1 MINYFPKAKGYLE
14 SLEKETA
21 DALDKKALELV
32 NDPKAYER
40 ASQALRRRFSRGAS
54 VVKGIDRGERMTEI
68 RREGYKGNYHYFV
81 RGEDYNWN
89 EPEERIW
96 VVAMYGLWQ
105 GSKKP
110 DKAS

>member
-1 MINYFPKAKGYLE
+1 MAFDKTLAYLNTLNIN
-14 SLEKETA
+14 TA
-21 DALDKKALELV
+21 DPLDAIAKKLLE
-32 NDPKAYER
+32 DEDTYER
-40 ASQALRRRFSRGAS
+40 ASQSLRRRFSRGAS
-54 VVKGIDRGERMTEI
+54 VVKGIDLGERMTEI